1 MKFHFTTWYQE
12 ERNRRKETVLEQA
25 RTLSS
30 GTIAS
35 ISGQTQY
42 AVIDRVQQNF
52 MAFCIQFGSRYTTWQ
67 EAWSV
72 YYQTG
77 RMSQAI
83 AKEVIGN
90 DYPT

>member
-1 MKFHFTTWYQE
+1 M
-12 ERNRRKETVLEQA
+12 ETVHEQA

-35 ISGQTQY
+35 ITGQTRY
-42 AVIDRVQQNF
+42 DVIDRIQADF
-52 MAFCIQFGSRYTTWQ
+52 ITFCERFGDRYAVWQ

-72 YYQTG
+72 YHQTG

-83 AKEVIGN
+83 AKEK
-90 DYPT
+90 

>member
-1 MKFHFTTWYQE
+1 M
-12 ERNRRKETVLEQA
+12 ETIHEQA
-25 RTLSS
+25 RRLSS

-35 ISGQTQY
+35 ITHQTRHD
-42 AVIDRVQQNF
+42 VIERVQASF
-52 MAFCIQFGSRYTTWQ
+52 VAFCDQFGDKYTCWQ

-83 AKEVIGN
+83 AKE
-90 DYPT
+90 